1 MPYFGV
7 HESISKGFDAAVKTA
22 AKNGFQCVQIFSANA
37 SRWKSKPIDPAA
49 AQKFQAAL
57 DETGMIAP
65 IVHDSYLVNLA
76 SVNDELLEKSIDA
89 FADELKRASA
99 LGIPKVVTHP
109 GSAKD
114 DTRENGL
121 DRVARSLDSI
131 FAANP
136 DVDTQVLLET
146 TAGQGSYLGATFE
159 ELAAIINASDFP
171 HRLAVCFDTC
181 HAFVAGYDIS
191 NRDAYERTFDEFDR
205 IVGLDRL
212 VAFHLNDCVKGLGSR
227 LDRHAHIGR
236 GALGLEPFKLIVND
250 PRFRELPM
258 YLETPKGTT
267 DDDQNW
273 DVVNLTALKAL
284 VE

>member
-37 SRWKSKPIDPAA
+37 SRWKSKEIDPAA
-49 AQKFQAAL
+49 ALKFQQAL
-57 DETGMIAP
+57 VETGMTAP
-65 IVHDSYLVNLA
+65 LVHDSYLVNLA
-76 SVNDELLEKSIDA
+76 SVNDELLAKSIEA
-89 FADELKRASA
+89 FADELKRTSA
-99 LGIPKVVTHP
+99 LGIPNVVMHP

-136 DVDTQVLLET
+136 DVKTQVLLET

-159 ELAAIINASDFP
+159 ELAAIINASDYP
-171 HRLAVCFDTC
+171 DRLAVCFDTC

-191 NRDAYERTFDEFDR
+191 QRDAYEKTFDEFDR
-205 IVGLDRL
+205 IIGLDRL
-212 VAFHLNDCVKGLGSR
+212 VAFHLNDCVKGLGSH

-236 GALGLEPFKLIVND
+236 GALGFEPFKLIVND

-267 DDDQNW
+267 DDDHDW

-284 VE
+284 LE